1 MKSKKKLILPA
12 LLIVV
17 AALLLAFPKVG
28 QFLRDQFSMTAT
40 VEKLDKEVKLNDTE
54 MDIALKGINT
64 PDINFKELKGKTIFL
79 NFWGTWC
86 KPCREEWPS
95 IQKLYDKQNSKVS
108 FALIA
113 MQDKEELVRKF
124 VEENNYT
131 APVYIAQSPMDAK
144 LLPKVF
150 PTTYILSSNGQ
161 IVKKEESTLDWNSE
175 EINQFLNTITQ

>member
-12 LLIVV
+12 ILIVI
-17 AALLLAFPKVG
+17 AAILLLFPKVG

-40 VEKLDKEVKLNDTE
+40 VEKLDKEVVLEDNE

-64 PDINFKELKGKTIFL
+64 ADINLKDLKGKTIFL

-95 IQKLYDKQNSKVS
+95 IQKLYDQQNGKVS

-113 MQDKEELVRKF
+113 MQDKEEAVKKF

-150 PTTYILSSNGQ
+150 PTTYIIASNSQ
-161 IVKKEESTLDWNSE
+161 IVKKEESTLDWNSA
-175 EINQFLNTITQ
+175 EIHNFLNTITK